1 MELALEI
8 VHKFIDRTVI
18 SQAGKVDGQTEPE
31 DRYLLLQHLILVYA
45 GAGGHGKAML

>member
-8 VHKFIDRTVI
+8 VHKFIDRIVV

-31 DRYLLLQHLILVYA
+31 DRYLLLQNLILVYA
-45 GAGGHGKAML
+45 GAGSYGKAIL